1 MTFTPATDPVAGSVA
16 VSALIGLIPLVTFF
30 VLLAVVRTAAHV
42 AGAFALLAALAVAVV
57 AYRMP
62 VGLAGLAASEGAV
75 FGAFP
80 VFWIVLTAVWLYQI
94 TVRSGRFE
102 DLRRIF
108 DRLGAGD
115 LRIQAILIAFC
126 FGGLME
132 ALAGFGA
139 PVAIT
144 ATMLMAI
151 GLKPLRAAATVLVA
165 NTAPVAFGAIAI
177 PITTAGAL
185 TGIRADHIGAIVGRQ
200 TPLLAFVVPLLLL
213 LIVDGVRGLRDAWLP
228 ALVTG
233 VVFGAAQFL
242 CSNYFSYELTD
253 VVASLAGLGVA
264 VLFLRVWKPRGA
276 DAARERLGV
285 PARTASEAAVGPGAE
300 AASLTG
306 SRVWLAL
313 FPYILVILVFAVS
326 KLWRLG
332 IDLPKAL
339 LATDVKIPW
348 PLLHDSLL
356 GADGKPVASTI
367 YSFQWLSSP
376 GTLLLL
382 SGVIIAVVY
391 SLNDGGGRFRLR
403 IGDAV
408 AELWRT
414 FVKMRLAALTI
425 VLVLAIA
432 YVMNL
437 SGQTVA
443 IGTWL
448 AGTGAAFAFLSP
460 ILGWIGTAVT
470 GSDTSANALFAKL
483 QQTAGQHAGID
494 PSLLVAANTSGG
506 VVGKL
511 ISPQNLAIA
520 ATSVG
525 MDGQESTILRKV
537 VPWSFGLLLALC
549 VLVFLQST
557 SALGWMLP

>member
-1 MTFTPATDPVAGSVA
+1 MTFTPVTDPVAGSVA
-16 VSALIGLIPLVTFF
+16 VSALIGLVPLIVFF
-30 VLLAVVRTAAHV
+30 VLLAVVRTKAHV
-42 AGAFALLAALAVAVV
+42 AGAFALLAALVVAVA

-62 VGLAGLAASEGAV
+62 AGLAGLAASQGAV

-80 VFWIVLTAVWLYQI
+80 VFWIVLMAVWLYQV
-94 TVRSGRFE
+94 TVVSGRFE

-108 DRLGAGD
+108 DRIGGGD
-115 LRIQAILIAFC
+115 VRMQAVLIAFC

-151 GLKPLRAAATVLVA
+151 GIKPLRAAATVLVA

-177 PITTAGAL
+177 PITTAGSL
-185 TGIRADHIGAIVGRQ
+185 TGIPAAHIGAIVGRQ
-200 TPLLAFVVPLLLL
+200 TPLLAFAVPLLLL
-213 LIVDGVRGLRDAWLP
+213 LIVDGWRGLRDAWAP

-233 VVFGAAQFL
+233 VTFGLAQFL

-253 VVASLAGLGVA
+253 VVASLVGLGVA
-264 VLFLRVWKPRGA
+264 MLFLRVWTPR
-276 DAARERLGV
+276 
-285 PARTASEAAVGPGAE
+285 GAE
-300 AASLTG
+300 AARTRLGGVRPAMAGPGATEKSL
-306 SRVWLAL
+306 SAPRVWLAL
-313 FPYILVILVFAVS
+313 FPYLLVVVVFGAAN
-326 KLWRLG
+326 LWRLG
-332 IDLPKAL
+332 VDLPKT
-339 LATDVKIPW
+339 LASTNIPVPW
-348 PLLHDSLL
+348 PVLHTAVV
-356 GADGKPVASTI
+356 GADHKPLSSTV

-376 GTLLLL
+376 GTLLFLCGL
-382 SGVIIAVVY
+382 IVALVY
-391 SLNDGGGRFRLR
+391 SLNDDGGRFRVT
-403 IGDAV
+403 V
-408 AELWRT
+408 AGALGELWRT
-414 FVKMRLAALTI
+414 AVKMRFAALTI
-425 VLVLAIA
+425 MLVLALA

-470 GSDTSANALFAKL
+470 GSDTSSNALFAKL
-483 QQTAGQHAGID
+483 QQTAGHAAGINPD
-494 PSLLVAANTSGG
+494 LLVAANTAGG

-537 VPWSFGLLLALC
+537 LWWSLGLLLVLC
-549 VLVFLQST
+549 TLVFLQST
-557 SALGWMLP
+557 PVLGWMLP

>member
-1 MTFTPATDPVAGSVA
+1 MTFTPVTDPVAGSVA

-30 VLLAVVRTAAHV
+30 VLLAVVRTKAHV
-42 AGAFALLAALAVAVV
+42 AGAFALLAALVVAVA

-62 VGLAGLAASEGAV
+62 AGLAGLAASQGAV

-80 VFWIVLTAVWLYQI
+80 VFWIVLMAVWLYQV
-94 TVRSGRFE
+94 TVVSGRFE

-108 DRLGAGD
+108 DRIGGGD
-115 LRIQAILIAFC
+115 VRIQAVLIAFC

-151 GLKPLRAAATVLVA
+151 GIKPLRAAATVLVA

-177 PITTAGAL
+177 PITTAGSL
-185 TGIRADHIGAIVGRQ
+185 TGIPAAHIGAIVGRQ
-200 TPLLAFVVPLLLL
+200 TPILAFAVPLLLL
-213 LIVDGVRGLRDAWLP
+213 LIVDGWRGLRDAWAP

-233 VVFGAAQFL
+233 ATFGLAQFL

-253 VVASLAGLGVA
+253 VVASLVGLGVA
-264 VLFLRVWKPRGA
+264 ILFLRVWKPRGA
-276 DAARERLGV
+276 EAARARLGGTL
-285 PARTASEAAVGPGAE
+285 PAIAGPGATE
-300 AASLTG
+300 KALSAP
-306 SRVWLAL
+306 RVWLAL
-313 FPYILVILVFAVS
+313 FPYLLVVVVFGAAN
-326 KLWRLG
+326 LWRLG
-332 IDLPKAL
+332 VDLPKAL
-339 LATDVKIPW
+339 ASTNIAVPW
-348 PLLHDSLL
+348 PVLHSAVL
-356 GADGKPVASTI
+356 GADGKPLSSTV

-376 GTLLLL
+376 GTLLFLCGL
-382 SGVIIAVVY
+382 AVAAVY
-391 SLNDGGGRFRLR
+391 SLNDGGGRYRVT
-403 IGDAV
+403 V
-408 AELWRT
+408 AGALGELWRT
-414 FVKMRLAALTI
+414 LVKMRFAALTI
-425 VLVLAIA
+425 MLVLALA

-470 GSDTSANALFAKL
+470 GSDTSSNALFAKL
-483 QQTAGQHAGID
+483 QQTAGHAAGINPD
-494 PSLLVAANTSGG
+494 LLVAANTAGG

-537 VPWSFGLLLALC
+537 VWWSLGLLLVLC
-549 VLVFLQST
+549 TLVFLQST
-557 SALGWMLP
+557 PVLGWMLP

>member
-1 MTFTPATDPVAGSVA
+1 MTFTPVTDPVAGSVA

-30 VLLAVVRTAAHV
+30 VLLAVVRTKAHV
-42 AGAFALLAALAVAVV
+42 AGAFALLAALVVAVV

-62 VGLAGLAASEGAV
+62 AGLAGLAASQGAV

-80 VFWIVLTAVWLYQI
+80 VFWIVLMAVWLYQV
-94 TVRSGRFE
+94 TVVSGRFE

-108 DRLGAGD
+108 DRIGGGD
-115 LRIQAILIAFC
+115 VRIQAVLIAFC

-151 GLKPLRAAATVLVA
+151 GIKPLRAAVTVLVA

-177 PITTAGAL
+177 PITTAGSL
-185 TGIRADHIGAIVGRQ
+185 TGIPAAHIGAIVGRQ
-200 TPLLAFVVPLLLL
+200 TPLLAFAVPLLLL
-213 LIVDGVRGLRDAWLP
+213 LIVDGWRGLRDAWAP

-233 VVFGAAQFL
+233 ATFGLAQFL

-253 VVASLAGLGVA
+253 VVASLVGLGVA
-264 VLFLRVWKPRGA
+264 MLFLRVWKPRGA
-276 DAARERLGV
+276 EAARVRLGGGF
-285 PARTASEAAVGPGAE
+285 PALAGPGATE
-300 AASLTG
+300 KSL
-306 SRVWLAL
+306 SAPRVWLAL
-313 FPYILVILVFAVS
+313 FPYLLVVVVFGVAN
-326 KLWRLG
+326 LWRLG
-332 IDLPKAL
+332 VDLPKAL
-339 LATDVKIPW
+339 ASTNIAVPW
-348 PLLHDSLL
+348 PVLHSAVVS
-356 GADGKPVASTI
+356 ADGKPLSSTV

-376 GTLLLL
+376 GTLLFLC
-382 SGVIIAVVY
+382 GIIVAVVY
-391 SLNDGGGRFRLR
+391 SLNDGGGRYRVT
-403 IGDAV
+403 V
-408 AELWRT
+408 AGALGELWRT
-414 FVKMRLAALTI
+414 LVKMRFAALTI
-425 VLVLAIA
+425 MLVLALA

-470 GSDTSANALFAKL
+470 GSDTSSNALFAKL
-483 QQTAGQHAGID
+483 QQTAGHAAGINPD
-494 PSLLVAANTSGG
+494 LLVAANTAGG

-537 VPWSFGLLLALC
+537 LWWSLGLLLVLC
-549 VLVFLQST
+549 TLVFLQST
-557 SALGWMLP
+557 PVLGWMLP

>member
-1 MTFTPATDPVAGSVA
+1 MTFTPVTDPVAGSVA
-16 VSALIGLIPLVTFF
+16 VSALIGLIPLVVFF
-30 VLLAVVRTAAHV
+30 VLLAVVRTKAHV
-42 AGAFALLAALAVAVV
+42 AGAFALLAALVVAVA

-62 VGLAGLAASEGAV
+62 LGLAGLAASQGAV

-80 VFWIVLTAVWLYQI
+80 VFWIVLMAVWLYQV
-94 TVRSGRFE
+94 TVVSGRFE

-108 DRLGAGD
+108 DRIGGGD
-115 LRIQAILIAFC
+115 VRIQAVLIAFC

-151 GLKPLRAAATVLVA
+151 GIKPLRAAATVLVA

-177 PITTAGAL
+177 PITTAGSL
-185 TGIRADHIGAIVGRQ
+185 TGIPAAHIGAIVGRQ
-200 TPLLAFVVPLLLL
+200 TPLLAFAVPLLLL
-213 LIVDGVRGLRDAWLP
+213 LIVDGWRGLRDAWAP

-233 VVFGAAQFL
+233 VTFGLAQFL

-253 VVASLAGLGVA
+253 VVASLVGLGVA
-264 VLFLRVWKPRGA
+264 ILFLRVWTPR
-276 DAARERLGV
+276 
-285 PARTASEAAVGPGAE
+285 GAE
-300 AASLTG
+300 AARARLGGVRPAMAGPGATEKALSAP
-306 SRVWLAL
+306 RVWLAL
-313 FPYILVILVFAVS
+313 FPYLLVVVVFGAAN
-326 KLWRLG
+326 LWRLG
-332 IDLPKAL
+332 VDLPKAL
-339 LATDVKIPW
+339 ASTNIAVPW
-348 PLLHDSLL
+348 PVLHSAVVA
-356 GADGKPVASTI
+356 ADGKPLSSTV

-376 GTLLLL
+376 GTLLFLCGL
-382 SGVIIAVVY
+382 AVAAVY
-391 SLNDGGGRFRLR
+391 SFNDGGGRYRVT
-403 IGDAV
+403 V
-408 AELWRT
+408 AGALGELWRT
-414 FVKMRLAALTI
+414 AVKMRFAALTI
-425 VLVLAIA
+425 MLVLALA

-470 GSDTSANALFAKL
+470 GSDTSSNALFAKL
-483 QQTAGQHAGID
+483 QQTAGHAAGINPD
-494 PSLLVAANTSGG
+494 LLVAANTAGG

-537 VPWSFGLLLALC
+537 LWWSLGLLLVLC
-549 VLVFLQST
+549 TLVFLQST
-557 SALGWMLP
+557 PVLGWMLP

>member
-1 MTFTPATDPVAGSVA
+1 MTFTPVTDPVAGSVA

-30 VLLAVVRTAAHV
+30 VLLAIVKTKAHV
-42 AGAFALLAALAVAVV
+42 AGAFALLAALVVAVA
-57 AYRMP
+57 AYNMP
-62 VGLAGLAASEGAV
+62 PALAGLAASQGAV

-80 VFWIVLTAVWLYQI
+80 VFWIVLAAVWLYQV
-94 TVRSGRFE
+94 TVLSGRFE

-108 DRLGAGD
+108 DRLGDGD

-185 TGIRADHIGAIVGRQ
+185 TGIPAAHIGSIVGRQ

-213 LIVDGVRGLRDAWLP
+213 LIVDGWRGLKDAWLP

-233 VVFGAAQFL
+233 LAFGLAQFL

-253 VVASLAGLGVA
+253 VVASLVGLGA
-264 VLFLRVWKPRGA
+264 AILFLRVVKPRGSA
-276 DAARERLGV
+276 AARERLGV
-285 PARTASEAAVGPGAE
+285 AAAAVPGPGATE
-300 AASLTG
+300 ASLTTA
-306 SRVWLAL
+306 RTWMAL
-313 FPYILVILVFAVS
+313 FPYLLVIVVFAAS
-326 KLWRLG
+326 KLWKLG
-332 IDLPKAL
+332 VDIPAAL
-339 LATDVKIPW
+339 AATDVKVNW
-348 PLLHDSLL
+348 PVLHDAIL
-356 GADGKPVASTI
+356 GADGKPVSSTV
-367 YSFQWLSSP
+367 YTFQWLSGP
-376 GTLLLL
+376 GTLLLI
-382 SGVIIAVVY
+382 SGLIIAAVY
-391 SLNDGGGRFRLR
+391 SRFDDGGRFRLR
-403 IGDAV
+403 FPNAV

-414 FVKMRLAALTI
+414 FVKMRFAALTI

-483 QQTAGQHAGID
+483 QATAGHAAGID

-525 MDGQESTILRKV
+525 MDGQESVILRKV
-537 VPWSFGLLLALC
+537 LWWSVGMLLVLC
-549 VLVFLQST
+549 ALVFLQST
-557 SALGWMLP
+557 PVLGWMLP

>member
-1 MTFTPATDPVAGSVA
+1 MTFTPMTDPVAGSVA

-30 VLLAVVRTAAHV
+30 VLLAVVRTKAHV
-42 AGAFALLAALAVAVV
+42 AGAFALLAALVVAVV

-62 VGLAGLAASEGAV
+62 AGLAGLAASQGSV

-80 VFWIVLTAVWLYQI
+80 VFWIVLTAVWLYQV
-94 TVRSGRFE
+94 TVLSGRFE

-108 DRLGAGD
+108 DRLGSGD

-177 PITTAGAL
+177 PITTAGTL
-185 TGIRADHIGAIVGRQ
+185 TGIPAEHIGAIVGRQ
-200 TPLLAFVVPLLLL
+200 TPLLAFVVPLFLL
-213 LIVDGVRGLRDAWLP
+213 LIVDGWRGLRDAWVP

-233 VVFGAAQFL
+233 IAFGVAQFL

-253 VVASLAGLGVA
+253 VVASLVGLGVA
-264 VLFLRVWKPRGA
+264 ILFLRVWKPRGT
-276 DAARERLGV
+276 DAARERLGAAV
-285 PARTASEAAVGPGAE
+285 PLAVGPGAAVKE
-300 AASLTG
+300 LTG
-306 SRVWLAL
+306 PRVWLAL
-313 FPYILVILVFAVS
+313 FPYLLVIVVFAAS

-332 IDLPKAL
+332 VDVPKAL
-339 LATDVKIPW
+339 ASTDVKINW
-348 PLLHDSLL
+348 PILHDAIL
-356 GADGKPVASTI
+356 GADGKPVSSTV
-367 YSFQWLSSP
+367 YAFQWLSGP
-376 GTLLLL
+376 GTLLLI
-382 SGVIIAVVY
+382 SGLVIAVVY
-391 SLNDGGGRFRLR
+391 AKFDGGGQFRLTVR
-403 IGDAV
+403 DAI

-414 FVKMRLAALTI
+414 LVKMRFAALTI
-425 VLVLAIA
+425 MLVLAVA

-437 SGQTVA
+437 SGQTAA

-483 QQTAGQHAGID
+483 QQTAGHAAGID

-537 VPWSFGLLLALC
+537 VWWSVGLLAVLC
-549 VLVFLQST
+549 GLVYLQST
-557 SALGWMLP
+557 PILGWMLP

>member
-1 MTFTPATDPVAGSVA
+1 MTFTPVTDPVAGSVA

-30 VLLAVVRTAAHV
+30 VLLAVVRTKAHV
-42 AGAFALLAALAVAVV
+42 AGAFALLAALVVAVA
-57 AYRMP
+57 AYHMP
-62 VGLAGLAASEGAV
+62 PALAGLAASQGAV

-80 VFWIVLTAVWLYQI
+80 VFWIVLTAVWLYQV
-94 TVRSGRFE
+94 TVLSGRFE

-108 DRLGAGD
+108 DRLGGGD

-185 TGIRADHIGAIVGRQ
+185 TGIPADHIGAIVGRQ
-200 TPLLAFVVPLLLL
+200 TPLLAFVVPLMLL
-213 LIVDGVRGLRDAWLP
+213 LIVDGWRGLRDAWLP

-233 VVFGAAQFL
+233 VAFGAAQFL

-253 VVASLAGLGVA
+253 VVASLVGLGA
-264 VLFLRVWKPRGA
+264 AILFLRVWTPRGA
-276 DAARERLGV
+276 EGARERLGA
-285 PARTASEAAVGPGAE
+285 PAPAAVGPGA
-300 AASLTG
+300 AAKELTG
-306 SRVWLAL
+306 ARVWLAL
-313 FPYILVILVFAVS
+313 FPYLLVIVVFAVS

-332 IDLPKAL
+332 VDVPAAL
-339 LATDVKIPW
+339 AATDVKFNW
-348 PLLHDSLL
+348 PILHDALL
-356 GADGKPVASTI
+356 GADGKPLSSTV
-367 YSFQWLSSP
+367 YTFQWLSGP

-382 SGVIIAVVY
+382 SGLIIAVVY
-391 SLNDGGGRFRLR
+391 ATFDGGGQFRLTVA
-403 IGDAV
+403 DAV

-414 FVKMRLAALTI
+414 FVKMRFAALTI
-425 VLVLAIA
+425 LLVLAVA

-483 QQTAGQHAGID
+483 QATAGHAAGID

-525 MDGQESTILRKV
+525 MDGQESVILRKV
-537 VPWSFGLLLALC
+537 LWWSVGLLTALC
-549 VLVFLQST
+549 CLVFLQST
-557 SALGWMLP
+557 PVLGWMLP

>member
-1 MTFTPATDPVAGSVA
+1 MTFTPVTDPVAGSVA

-30 VLLAVVRTAAHV
+30 VLLAVVRTKAHV
-42 AGAFALLAALAVAVV
+42 AGAFALLAALVV
-57 AYRMP
+57 ATLAYHMP
-62 VGLAGLAASEGAV
+62 IGLAALAATQGGI

-80 VFWIVLTAVWLYQI
+80 VFWIVLTAVWLYQV
-94 TVRSGRFE
+94 TVLSGRFE

-108 DRLGAGD
+108 DRLGGGD

-185 TGIRADHIGAIVGRQ
+185 TGIPAEHIGAIVGRQ
-200 TPLLAFVVPLLLL
+200 TPLLAFLVPLLLL
-213 LIVDGVRGLRDAWLP
+213 LIVDGVRGLRDAWAP

-233 VVFGAAQFL
+233 VAFGLAQFL

-253 VVASLAGLGVA
+253 VVASLFGLGVA
-264 VLFLRVWKPRGA
+264 IAFLRVWKPRGA
-276 DAARERLGV
+276 DAARARLGIAA
-285 PARTASEAAVGPGAE
+285 PSAVGPGA
-300 AASLTG
+300 AAQSLTG
-306 SRVWLAL
+306 QRVWLAL
-313 FPYILVILVFAVS
+313 FPYVLVIVVFAVS

-332 IDLPKAL
+332 IDIPAAL
-339 LATDVKIPW
+339 AATDVKVNW
-348 PLLHDSLL
+348 PILHDALL
-356 GADGKPVASTI
+356 GANGKPVSSTV
-367 YSFQWLSSP
+367 YNFQWLSGP
-376 GTLLLL
+376 GTLLLI
-382 SGVIIAVVY
+382 SGLIIALVY
-391 SLNDGGGRFRLR
+391 SKYDGDGRFSLKVS
-403 IGDAV
+403 DAI

-414 FVKMRLAALTI
+414 LVKMRFAALTI
-425 VLVLAIA
+425 ILVLAVA

-483 QQTAGQHAGID
+483 QQTAGHAAGID

-525 MDGQESTILRKV
+525 MDGQESVILRKV
-537 VPWSFGLLLALC
+537 VWWSVGMLLVLC
-549 VLVFLQST
+549 TLVYLQST
-557 SALGWMLP
+557 PVLGWMLP

>member
-1 MTFTPATDPVAGSVA
+1 MTFTPVTDPVAGSVA

-30 VLLAVVRTAAHV
+30 LLLAVFRRSAPVS
-42 AGAFALLAALAVAVV
+42 GAVALLAAVAVAVF

-62 VGLAGLAASEGAV
+62 AGLALLAGSQGAV

-108 DRLGAGD
+108 DRIGGGD

-126 FGGLME
+126 FGGLLE

-151 GLKPLRAAATVLVA
+151 GLKPLRAAITVLVA

-185 TGIRADHIGAIVGRQ
+185 TGIPAEHIGAIVGRQ
-200 TPLLAFVVPLLLL
+200 TPLLAFLVPVLLLFL
-213 LIVDGVRGLRDAWLP
+213 VDGVRGVRDAWFP

-233 VVFGAAQFL
+233 VVFGVAQFL
-242 CSNYFSYELTD
+242 CANYFSYELTD
-253 VVASLAGLGVA
+253 IVAALAGLGAA
-264 VLFLRVWKPRGA
+264 VVLLRFWKPRGA
-276 DAARERLGV
+276 AEARERLGV
-285 PARTASEAAVGPGAE
+285 AEPTVHAGGPGAVDV
-300 AASLTG
+300 LTR

-313 FPYILVILVFAVS
+313 FPYLLVIVVFAAA
-326 KLWRLG
+326 KLWRFG
-332 IDLPKAL
+332 VDLPKAL
-339 LATDVKIPW
+339 ASTDIKIPW
-348 PLLHDSLL
+348 PVLHDALVT
-356 GADGKPVASTI
+356 AEGKPLSSTV
-367 YSFQWLSSP
+367 YNFQWLSGP
-376 GTLLLL
+376 GTLLLV
-382 SGVIIAVVY
+382 SGLVIAAVY
-391 SLNDGGGRFRLR
+391 ARYDGNGMFRMRFSE
-403 IGDAV
+403 AV
-408 AELWRT
+408 ADLPRT
-414 FVKMRLAALTI
+414 FFKMRKAALTI
-425 VLVLAIA
+425 VLVLALA

-437 SGQTVA
+437 SGQTIA

-494 PSLLVAANTSGG
+494 PALLVAANTTGG

-525 MDGQESTILRKV
+525 MDGKESVIFRKV
-537 VPWSFGLLLALC
+537 VGWSVGMLLVLC

-557 SALGWMLP
+557 PVLGWMLP

>member
-1 MTFTPATDPVAGSVA
+1 MTFTPVTDPVAGSVA

-30 VLLAVVRTAAHV
+30 ILLAVVRTKAHV
-42 AGAFALLAALAVAVV
+42 AGAFALLAALVVAVA
-57 AYRMP
+57 AYHMP
-62 VGLAGLAASEGAV
+62 VGLAGLAASQGAV

-80 VFWIVLTAVWLYQI
+80 VFWIVLTAVWLYQV
-94 TVRSGRFE
+94 TVLSGRFE

-108 DRLGAGD
+108 DRLGGGD

-185 TGIRADHIGAIVGRQ
+185 TGIPAEHIGAIVGRQ
-200 TPLLAFVVPLLLL
+200 TPLLAFVVPLFLL
-213 LIVDGVRGLRDAWLP
+213 LIVDGWRGLKDAWLP

-233 VVFGAAQFL
+233 VSFGAAQFL

-253 VVASLAGLGVA
+253 VVASLVGLGA
-264 VLFLRVWKPRGA
+264 AILFLRVWKPRGA
-276 DAARERLGV
+276 EGARERLGAAA
-285 PARTASEAAVGPGAE
+285 PATVGPGA
-300 AASLTG
+300 AAKELTG

-313 FPYILVILVFAVS
+313 FPYLLVIVVFGAS

-332 IDLPKAL
+332 IDVPKAL
-339 LATDVKIPW
+339 AATDIKVNW
-348 PLLHDSLL
+348 PILHDAVL
-356 GADGKPVASTI
+356 GADGKPLSSTV
-367 YSFQWLSSP
+367 YAFQWLSGP

-382 SGVIIAVVY
+382 SGLIIAVVY
-391 SLNDGGGRFRLR
+391 AKFDGGGQFRLTVAN
-403 IGDAV
+403 AV
-408 AELWRT
+408 AELGRT
-414 FVKMRLAALTI
+414 FVKMRFAALTI
-425 VLVLAIA
+425 VLVLAVA

-483 QQTAGQHAGID
+483 QATAGHAAGID
-494 PSLLVAANTSGG
+494 PALLVAANTSGG

-525 MDGQESTILRKV
+525 MDGQESVILRKV
-537 VPWSFGLLLALC
+537 LWWSVGLLAALC
-549 VLVFLQST
+549 TLVFLQST
-557 SALGWMLP
+557 PVLGWMLP

>member
-1 MTFTPATDPVAGSVA
+1 MTFTPVTDPVGGSVA

-30 VLLAVVRTAAHV
+30 VLLAVVRTKAHV
-42 AGAFALLAALAVAVV
+42 AGTFALLAALVVAVV

-62 VGLAGLAASEGAV
+62 AGLAALAATQGGV

-80 VFWIVLTAVWLYQI
+80 VFWIVLMAVWLYQV
-94 TVRSGRFE
+94 TVASGRFE

-108 DRLGAGD
+108 DRIGGGD
-115 LRIQAILIAFC
+115 VRIQAVLIAFC

-151 GLKPLRAAATVLVA
+151 GIKPLRAAVTVLVA

-177 PITTAGAL
+177 PITTAGSL
-185 TGIRADHIGAIVGRQ
+185 TGIPAAQIGAIVGRQ
-200 TPLLAFVVPLLLL
+200 TPLLAFAVPLLLL
-213 LIVDGVRGLRDAWLP
+213 LIVDGWRGLRDAWAP

-233 VVFGAAQFL
+233 ITFGLAQFL

-253 VVASLAGLGVA
+253 VVASLVGLGVA
-264 VLFLRVWKPRGA
+264 ILFLRVWKPRGA
-276 DAARERLGV
+276 EAARARLGGAR
-285 PARTASEAAVGPGAE
+285 PAFAGPGATE
-300 AASLTG
+300 KSL
-306 SRVWLAL
+306 SAPRVWLAL
-313 FPYILVILVFAVS
+313 FPYLLVVVVFGAAN
-326 KLWRLG
+326 LWRLG
-332 IDLPKAL
+332 VDLPKAL
-339 LATDVKIPW
+339 ASTNVAVPW
-348 PLLHDSLL
+348 PILHSAVV
-356 GADGKPVASTI
+356 GADGKPLSSTV

-376 GTLLLL
+376 GTLLFLCGL
-382 SGVIIAVVY
+382 AVAVVY
-391 SLNDGGGRFRLR
+391 SLNSGGGRFRLT
-403 IGDAV
+403 V
-408 AELWRT
+408 AGALGELWRT
-414 FVKMRLAALTI
+414 AVKMRFAALTI
-425 VLVLAIA
+425 ILVLALA

-470 GSDTSANALFAKL
+470 GSDTSSNALFAKL
-483 QQTAGQHAGID
+483 QQTAGHAAGINPD
-494 PSLLVAANTSGG
+494 LLVAANTAGG

-537 VPWSFGLLLALC
+537 IWWSLGLLLVLC
-549 VLVFLQST
+549 TLVFLQST
-557 SALGWMLP
+557 PVLGWMLP